1 MTEPI
6 TQYVPK
12 NHNRS
17 PSARCAE
24 IKALT
29 GHVTPRQP
37 RALSPA
43 GPRHELSVRALTA
56 LAAGPGD
63 PGGLQTL
70 ANTRLSYTR
79 SLVAHVSRIGATDTD
94 AELSRAAA
102 EGWALLCR
110 LDRTHPGAVQEIF
123 AHPFTSA
130 WAHRCLRPPR
140 GANGGLDRAHLG
152 GLAAAAALR
161 AGTSAE
167 VLVPV
172 RDGALHLPTLGA
184 FRVMARAAVTATVSV
199 AAGEARASGAVWQS
213 ARRVASPVIRTTLE
227 DLDPFRDCQDWP
239 AAARLASDEYSTWH
253 RAVLAAGSRLAA
265 DVPGYAA
272 VLGSGLRS
280 IVPLRAVAAANRS
293 STARQAFG
301 AVALTLPRGGDMAA
315 LLLHEFQH
323 VKLHALTGICDLFD
337 AAEARLLPVGWRGD
351 PRPIEGVLHG
361 TYAHLA
367 LAHLAR
373 AQGPPARARYLQYRS
388 WVCDAAAALS
398 ASAALTSDGEY
409 FVAEMAAA
417 AQAQSDG

>member
-1 MTEPI
+1 MTARKP
-6 TQYVPK
+6 QAP
-12 NHNRS
+12 S
-17 PSARCAE
+17 PR
-24 IKALT
+24 
-29 GHVTPRQP
+29 
-37 RALSPA
+37 
-43 GPRHELSVRALTA
+43 GPRHELSARGLAA

-63 PGGLQTL
+63 PGVLEIL
-70 ANTRLSYTR
+70 AHTQLSYTR
-79 SLVAHVSRIGATDTD
+79 SLVAHVSRLGAQGAD
-94 AELSRAAA
+94 AELGNAAA
-102 EGWALLCR
+102 EGWALLCQ
-110 LDRTHPGAVQEIF
+110 LDRTHPDAVQEII

-130 WAHRCLRPPR
+130 WAHRCLRPPL
-140 GANGGLDRAHLG
+140 GANSGLDRAHLG

-161 AGTSAE
+161 AGTSAD

-184 FRVMARAAVTATVSV
+184 LRVSPGAAATATVSV
-199 AAGEARASGAVWQS
+199 AAGQARAGGAIWQS
-213 ARRVASPVIRTTLE
+213 ARRVAGPFVRACLE
-227 DLDPFRDCQDWP
+227 DLDPFRDCQDWLT
-239 AAARLASDEYSTWH
+239 AARLATDEYSTWH

-301 AVALTLPRGGDMAA
+301 AVALTLPARGGDLAA

-337 AAEARLLPVGWRGD
+337 ATEPRLLPVGWRTD

-367 LAHLAR
+367 LVHLAR
-373 AQGPPARARYLQYRS
+373 AQGPSARPRYLQYRA

-417 AQAQSDG
+417 AQVQGDG